1 MQQLV
6 QQVGADLVHPLDIL
20 QHQQQGALLRRQRQD
35 HQHAVEGHDAVDEHV
50 GLFLHAALSAAEH
63 GEQGADGLAIGGG
76 DGDVLLADVAGDGQH
91 HRLPGV
97 EILLLLGLKAGGGD
111 DLGVGHGPVG
121 QKVGQQVGLAHP
133 GLPQQ
138 DEGLPPPPGA
148 GAGEELEQALQLL
161 LPAHQKVV
169 AALVLRVGPGVPLLH
184 DGVVQGRGLFQGRDA
199 QPVGHGLVQAAID
212 QGRPVIVPP
221 GPIQLHQGDG
231 HRLAQ
236 GLLLEIALP
245 KALGVR
251 LAAIGQGGLGRRVQ
265 LEEILVPQGGAGL
278 LQPLVIFKAARD
290 GEGGEK
296 AAHVVLQTSAGQKVV
311 HVQPEGHVRV
321 QGQAVPAH
329 GADQLH
335 RGGLFLS

>member
-1 MQQLV
+1 MNSLGEGGEVAAAAQAVLLQPPQQGGGHRPAGLAAGGGEQDAAGVGLVQQLV

-184 DGVVQGRGLFQGRDA
+184 GRKRHR
-199 QPVGHGLVQAAID
+199 PAIVFKR
-212 QGRPVIVPP
+212 GKSERKNAKP
-221 GPIQLHQGDG
+221 GSESD
-231 HRLAQ
+231 
-236 GLLLEIALP
+236 E
-245 KALGVR
+245 
-251 LAAIGQGGLGRRVQ
+251 
-265 LEEILVPQGGAGL
+265 
-278 LQPLVIFKAARD
+278 ARW
-290 GEGGEK
+290 
-296 AAHVVLQTSAGQKVV
+296 
-311 HVQPEGHVRV
+311 
-321 QGQAVPAH
+321 
-329 GADQLH
+329 
-335 RGGLFLS
+335 RG